1 MEVRNTADNSSSKEK
16 HGVFSYSINGIL
28 GLKSSSDPVK
38 DQDSE
43 NAEEMVQ
50 NEAESNATETVPAEQ
65 VPVEGDEEAEEVNS
79 SSEDAT
85 AAAKK
90 KKTRYR
96 TTFSQY
102 QLEELERAFDKA
114 PYPDVFAREELA
126 SKLGLT
132 EARIQ
137 VWFQN
142 RRAKWRKREKL
153 CAFGAVPPGH
163 GMVYPWLHQ
172 EPFSPNTSYPVTFPS
187 GLGHGST
194 PRDMCSSFYQATTHP
209 MQCFRSQVPA
219 VMRPGCPDP
228 RECPCSCSM
237 LSTTGSPCFIA
248 PPYRLEESGRGF
260 DVLPEHSGGITRETN
275 RVSSIAS
282 LRLRAKEH
290 QMNIVQIL
298 SRK

>member
-1 MEVRNTADNSSSKEK
+1 METPNTDSIPSKER
-16 HGVFSYSINGIL
+16 HGVVSYSINGIL
-28 GLKSSSDPVK
+28 GLTGEPVSVQDLSSK
-38 DQDSE
+38 
-43 NAEEMVQ
+43 NAKEVEGA
-50 NEAESNATETVPAEQ
+50 EAESDVQDEASEQ
-65 VPVEGDEEAEEVNS
+65 ITGDGDEEVNS
-79 SSEDAT
+79 IAEDGSAT
-85 AAAKK
+85 AKK

-172 EPFSPNTSYPVTFPS
+172 EPFSPSSPYPVTFPS

-194 PRDMCSSFYQATTHP
+194 RDICSSFYQASPHP
-209 MQCFRSQVPA
+209 LPCYRPA
-219 VMRPGCPDP
+219 VPGVIRPPCPDP

-237 LSTTGSPCFIA
+237 LPPTGGTCFIA
-248 PPYRLEESGRGF
+248 PPYRLEEGSRGLE
-260 DVLPEHSGGITRETN
+260 VLPEHTGGIARETT

>member
-1 MEVRNTADNSSSKEK
+1 MNLNSESTVPEKANDPQTPGEEDETELNSS
-16 HGVFSYSINGIL
+16 
-28 GLKSSSDPVK
+28 
-38 DQDSE
+38 
-43 NAEEMVQ
+43 
-50 NEAESNATETVPAEQ
+50 T
-65 VPVEGDEEAEEVNS
+65 
-79 SSEDAT
+79 EDASST
-85 AAAKK
+85 AKK

-187 GLGHGST
+187 ALGHGT
-194 PRDMCSSFYQATTHP
+194 TRDICSSFYPASPHP
-209 MQCFRSQVPA
+209 MQCYRSAVPS
-219 VMRPGCPDP
+219 VLRPQCPDP

-237 LSTTGSPCFIA
+237 LPPTGGTCFVA
-248 PPYRLEESGRGF
+248 PPFRLDEGSRGL
-260 DVLPEHSGGITRETN
+260 DVLPEHSGGIARETN